1 MDATEISEISERI
14 ESAEL
19 LDKPGPVIERA
30 VEAMP
35 EQPRK
40 FLSGD
45 WLGHPL
51 HPLLTDLPIGFWTT
65 SFVLDFLGRK
75 RSARTS
81 TAMVGLGVATAV
93 PTLAAGLVEYTKLP
107 DKKRRAGV
115 AHMAFNLLAT
125 WFYALSFIARLRGK
139 RASGV
144 ALGLLGASA
153 ATAGGYLGGHLA
165 FGSDEAEEASFIE
178 RPAESLDLRVAI

>member
-1 MDATEISEISERI
+1 MDPNEITARI
-14 ESAEL
+14 ESTEV
-19 LDKPGPVIERA
+19 LDKASPFIEST
-30 VEAMP
+30 VNAMP
-35 EQPRK
+35 EETRK

-65 SFVLDFLGRK
+65 SWVLDLVGRK

-81 TAMVGLGVATAV
+81 TAMVGLGVAAAV
-93 PTLAAGLVEYTKLP
+93 PTLAAGLVEFTKLP

-115 AHMAFNLLAT
+115 VHMVCNLLAT

-139 RASGV
+139 RASGI
-144 ALGLLGASA
+144 ALGMVGASV

-165 FGSDEAEEASFIE
+165 FGADEAADASFIE
-178 RPAESLDLRVAI
+178 RPADGSQLRIAI